1 MLQIKNLRKIYT
13 IGKNKVIALD
23 DVSFDLPNGKL
34 VAIVGPSGCGKTTMM
49 NLIGA
54 LDANFEGDVIVNGKS
69 LKEAGQKDLDTYRKN
84 TVGFIFQQFN
94 LLNSLT
100 SAQNVELALDLSGY
114 SKRDKVKKARILLE
128 RVGLANQMKKKVN
141 LLSGGQRQRVAIAR
155 ALANDPEII
164 LADEPTGAL
173 DVKTGEQVMGLLK
186 EISKEK
192 LVLMVTHA
200 PDLAKAYADLIVT
213 MEDGKLISIE
223 ENITSIATANA
234 TEAQKLEKIETKSK
248 MSFFSALKMSLR
260 NAWLKKGRTIA
271 TAIGTS
277 IGISGIALAIAIT
290 SGTTSAVNTQVNG
303 IFPSNAI
310 TVGLKENAD
319 KPVRDLKPMKYSDIN
334 SVMSLN
340 KDIYAYNFQIAGTG
354 VPVASFY
361 SLDQSIIKDEKLMT
375 KLSDQAT
382 REKLVMLMSPG
393 VLEDVKNDIQYG
405 ALPKAG
411 STDEIVISLSTA
423 KDLEKNGGEL
433 KDLVGKNIYVRY
445 IKQGSNPTNA
455 DAASQVPIVK
465 TWKIAG
471 IANTTTLMDTYYA
484 SSDWAFNFYEKEF
497 KIDKSTLE
505 TSALVLYS
513 SNDKTLET
521 QLKTLNDSQDKYT
534 FDLTAKT
541 ISSQVDGAMKQV
553 RYALLGFAGISIL
566 VAALMISIVVYI
578 SVLERINEIGI
589 LRAVGARKKDI
600 LNVFVAESFIIG
612 VLSAGIGL
620 LFTLGISKLINSA
633 VYSFLQNISENAPYM
648 EVAKLPLSNAGLILL
663 FCVLLSMISGFYPS
677 LKASKMD
684 PIDALR
690 SR

>member
-1 MLQIKNLRKIYT
+1 MLQIKNLRKTYK
-13 IGKNKVIALD
+13 IGKHQVIALD

-54 LDANFEGDVIVNGKS
+54 LDKDFEGDVIVNGKS
-69 LKEAGQKDLDTYRKN
+69 LKEAGEKDLDTYRKN

-100 SAQNVELALDLSGY
+100 SIQNVELALDLSGI
-114 SKRDKVKKARILLE
+114 SKQNKTKKACSLLE
-128 RVGLANQMKKKVN
+128 QVGLSNQMKKKVN

-173 DVKTGEQVMGLLK
+173 DVKTGEQVMELLK
-186 EISKEK
+186 EISKDK

-200 PDLAKAYADLIVT
+200 PDLAKAYADLIVK

-223 ENITSIATANA
+223 ENMASVSTAA
-234 TEAQKLEKIETKSK
+234 PIIDKIETKSK
-248 MSFFSALKMSLR
+248 MSFLSSLKISLR
-260 NAWLKKGRTIA
+260 NAWLKKGRTLA

-277 IGISGIALAIAIT
+277 IGICGIALAIAIT
-290 SGTTSAVNTQVNG
+290 SGTTNAVDTQVKG
-303 IFPSNAI
+303 IFPTNAI
-310 TVGLKENAD
+310 TVGLKENTD
-319 KPVRDLKPMKYSDIN
+319 KSLKNIKPLKYSDIN
-334 SVMSLN
+334 SVMSLDKN
-340 KDIYAYNFQIAGTG
+340 IYAYYFQIGG
-354 VPVASFY
+354 KGIPVAQFY

-375 KLSDQAT
+375 KLSDQST
-382 REKLVMLMSPG
+382 REKLVMMMAPG

-405 ALPKAG
+405 SLPEAG
-411 STDEIVISLSTA
+411 STNEIVISLSTA
-423 KDLEKNGGEL
+423 KDLEKNGGDL
-433 KDLVGKNIYVRY
+433 KDLIGKNMYVRY
-445 IKQGSNPTNA
+445 LKQGSNPH
-455 DAASQVPIVK
+455 SEQSGIPEVPIVK
-465 TWKIAG
+465 AWKIAG
-471 IANTTTLMDTYYA
+471 IANTTTLIDTYYA
-484 SSDWAFNFYEKEF
+484 TSDWAINFYEIEF
-497 KIDKSTLE
+497 KIDKITLE
-505 TSALVLYS
+505 SPSLVLYS
-513 SNDKTLET
+513 SNTKDLDASLQK
-521 QLKTLNDSQDKYT
+521 LNDSQDKYK
-534 FDLTAKT
+534 FELTGKT

-553 RYALLGFAGISIL
+553 RYALMGFSGISIL

-578 SVLERINEIGI
+578 SVLERIKEIGI

-600 LNVFVAESFIIG
+600 LNIFVAESFIIG

-620 LFTLGISKLINSA
+620 LFTLGASKLINSA
-633 VYSFLQNISENAPYM
+633 VYGFLKNISANAPYM
-648 EVAKLPLSNAGLILL
+648 EVAKLPLADAGLILL
-663 FCVLLSMISGFYPS
+663 FCVVLSMISGFYPS

>member
-1 MLQIKNLRKIYT
+1 MLQINNLRKTYK
-13 IGKNKVIALD
+13 IGKHQVIALD
-23 DVSFDLPNGKL
+23 DVSFNLPNGKL

-54 LDANFEGDVIVNGKS
+54 LDADFKGDVIVNGKS
-69 LKEAGQKDLDTYRKN
+69 LKQAGAKEIDTYRKN

-100 SAQNVELALDLSGY
+100 SIQNVELALDLSGT
-114 SKRDKVKKARILLE
+114 SKQDKIRKARGLLS
-128 RVGLANQMKKKVN
+128 RVGLTDQMKKKVN

-173 DVKTGEQVMGLLK
+173 DVKTGDQVMELLK
-186 EISKEK
+186 KISEEK

-200 PDLAKAYADLIVT
+200 PELAETYADLIVK
-213 MEDGKLISIE
+213 MEDGKIISIE
-223 ENITSIATANA
+223 ENIASISPDDSKI
-234 TEAQKLEKIETKSK
+234 EQIEKIETKSK
-248 MSFFSALKMSLR
+248 MSFLSALKMSLR
-260 NAWLKKGRTIA
+260 NAWLKKGRTLA

-277 IGISGIALAIAIT
+277 IGICGISLAIAIT
-290 SGTTSAVNTQVNG
+290 SGTTNAVNTQIKG
-303 IFPSNAI
+303 IFPTNAI

-319 KPVRDLKPMKYSDIN
+319 KPLRDLKPIKYGDIN
-334 SVMSLN
+334 AVMALDKN
-340 KDIYAYNFQIAGTG
+340 IYAYNFQIGG
-354 VPVASFY
+354 KGIPVASFY

-375 KLSDQAT
+375 KLSEQAT
-382 REKLVMLMSPG
+382 REKLVMMMAPG

-405 ALPKAG
+405 TLPKVG
-411 STDEIVISLSTA
+411 SINEIVISLSTA
-423 KDLEKNGGEL
+423 KDLEKNGGNL
-433 KDLVGKNIYVRY
+433 KNLVGKNIYVRY
-445 IKQGSNPTNA
+445 LKQGSNPHA
-455 DAASQVPIVK
+455 DQGGIPEVPIVK
-465 TWKIAG
+465 AWKIAG
-471 IANTTTLMDTYYA
+471 IANTTTLIDTYYA
-484 SSDWAFNFYEKEF
+484 KSTWPANFYEKEF
-497 KIDKSTLE
+497 NMDKATLE
-505 TSALVLYS
+505 STALVLYS
-513 SNDKTLET
+513 KTTKDLDTEL
-521 QLKTLNDSQDKYT
+521 QKLSDSQDKYT

-541 ISSQVDGAMKQV
+541 ISSQVDGAMKQI

-589 LRAVGARKKDI
+589 LRAVGARKRDI

-620 LFTLGISKLINSA
+620 AFTIGISKLINSA
-633 VYSFLQNISENAPYM
+633 VYGFLKNISENAPNM
-648 EVAKLPLSNAGLILL
+648 EVAKLPLADAGIILL

>member
-69 LKEAGQKDLDTYRKN
+69 LKEAGGKDLDTYRKN

-100 SAQNVELALDLSGY
+100 SAQNVELALDLSGT
-114 SKRDKVKKARILLE
+114 SKQDKVKKARILLE
-128 RVGLANQMKKKVN
+128 RVGLTTQMKKKVN

-173 DVKTGEQVMGLLK
+173 DVKTGEQVMELLK

-223 ENITSIATANA
+223 ENITSISTAN
-234 TEAQKLEKIETKSK
+234 TTTTDKIETKSK
-248 MSFFSALKMSLR
+248 MSFFTALKMSLR

-310 TVGLKENAD
+310 TVGLKENTD
-319 KPVRDLKPMKYSDIN
+319 KAIKDLKPMKYSDIN

-340 KDIYAYNFQIAGTG
+340 KDIYAYNFQISGAGI
-354 VPVASFY
+354 PVASFY
-361 SLDQSIIKDEKLMT
+361 SLDQNIIKDEKLMS

-382 REKLVMLMSPG
+382 REKLVMMMAPG
-393 VLEDVKNDIQYG
+393 VLDDVKNDIQYG
-405 ALPKAG
+405 ALPKVS

-423 KDLEKNGGEL
+423 KDLEKSGGEL
-433 KDLVGKNIYVRY
+433 KDLIGKDIYVRY
-445 IKQGSNPTNA
+445 LKQGSNPTNA

-484 SSDWAFNFYEKEF
+484 TSDWAFNFYEKEF

-513 SNDKTLET
+513 SNDKDLES

-589 LRAVGARKKDI
+589 LRAVGARKRDI

-620 LFTLGISKLINSA
+620 LFTLGISKVINSA

-648 EVAKLPLSNAGLILL
+648 EVAKLPLSDAGLILL
-663 FCVLLSMISGFYPS
+663 FCVVLSMISGFYPS

>member
-1 MLQIKNLRKIYT
+1 MLQIKNLRKTYK
-13 IGKNKVIALD
+13 IGKHQVIALD

-54 LDANFEGDVIVNGKS
+54 LDADFEGDVIVNGKS
-69 LKEAGQKDLDTYRKN
+69 LKEAGEKDLDTYRKN

-100 SAQNVELALDLSGY
+100 SIQNVELALDLSGT
-114 SKRDKVKKARILLE
+114 SKQNKIKKARSLLD
-128 RVGLANQMKKKVN
+128 RVGLTDQMKKKVN

-173 DVKTGEQVMGLLK
+173 DVKTGQQVMELLK

-200 PDLAKAYADLIVT
+200 PDLALAYADLIVN
-213 MEDGKLISIE
+213 MEDGKLISIV
-223 ENITSIATANA
+223 ENISSISTAA
-234 TEAQKLEKIETKSK
+234 PIIEKIETKSK
-248 MSFFSALKMSLR
+248 MSFYTALKMSLR
-260 NAWLKKGRTIA
+260 NAWLKKGRTLA

-277 IGISGIALAIAIT
+277 IGICGISLAIAIT
-290 SGTTSAVNTQVNG
+290 SGTTSAVNNQIKG
-303 IFPSNAI
+303 IFPTNAI
-310 TVGLKENAD
+310 TVGLKENTD
-319 KPVRDLKPMKYSDIN
+319 KPLKDIKPVKYSDIN
-334 SVMSLN
+334 SVMSLDKN
-340 KDIYAYNFQIAGTG
+340 IYAYNFQIGG
-354 VPVASFY
+354 QGIPVATFY
-361 SLDQSIIKDEKLMT
+361 SLDKNLIKDEKLMS
-375 KLSDQAT
+375 KMSDQAT
-382 REKLVMLMSPG
+382 REKLIMMMAPG
-393 VLEDVKNDIQYG
+393 VLADVKNDIQYG
-405 ALPKAG
+405 TLPKVG
-411 STDEIVISLSTA
+411 STNEIVISLSTA
-423 KDLEKNGGEL
+423 KDLEKNGGDL
-433 KDLVGKNIYVRY
+433 KSLIGKDIYVRY
-445 IKQGSNPTNA
+445 LKQDSNPHN
-455 DAASQVPIVK
+455 DQGGVPEVPIVK

-484 SSDWAFNFYEKEF
+484 TSTWPISFYEKQF
-497 KIDKSTLE
+497 KIDKTTLE
-505 TSALVLYS
+505 STAFVLYS
-513 SNDKTLET
+513 SNNKDLDTEVQK
-521 QLKTLNDSQDKYT
+521 LNSSQNKYT

-541 ISSQVDGAMKQV
+541 ISAQVDGAMKQI
-553 RYALLGFAGISIL
+553 RYALMGFSGISIL

-589 LRAVGARKKDI
+589 LRAVGARKRDI

-612 VLSAGIGL
+612 VLSAGLGL
-620 LFTLGISKLINSA
+620 LFTLGVSKLINTA
-633 VYSFLQNISENAPYM
+633 VYGFLKNISENAPYM
-648 EVAKLPLSNAGLILL
+648 EVAKLPLADAGLILL

>member
-1 MLQIKNLRKIYT
+1 MLQIKNLRKTYK
-13 IGKNKVIALD
+13 IGKHQVIALD

-69 LKEAGQKDLDTYRKN
+69 LKKAGEKDLDTYRKN

-100 SAQNVELALDLSGY
+100 SFQNVELALDLSGT
-114 SKRDKVKKARILLE
+114 SKQDKIKKARILLE
-128 RVGLANQMKKKVN
+128 RVGLTDQMKKKVN

-173 DVKTGEQVMGLLK
+173 DVKTGQQVMELLK

-200 PDLAKAYADLIVT
+200 PDLALAYADLIVN
-213 MEDGKLISIE
+213 MEDGKLISIV
-223 ENITSIATANA
+223 ENISSISTAETNI
-234 TEAQKLEKIETKSK
+234 EKIETKSK
-248 MSFFSALKMSLR
+248 MSFYTALKMSLR
-260 NAWLKKGRTIA
+260 NAWLKKGRTLA

-277 IGISGIALAIAIT
+277 IGICGIALAIAIT
-290 SGTTSAVNTQVNG
+290 SGTTSAVDTQIKG
-303 IFPSNAI
+303 IFPTNAI
-310 TVGLKENAD
+310 TVGLKENTD
-319 KPVRDLKPMKYSDIN
+319 KPLKDIKPVKYSDIK
-334 SVMSLN
+334 SVMSLDKN
-340 KDIYAYNFQIAGTG
+340 IYAYNFQIGGMG
-354 VPVASFY
+354 VPVATFY
-361 SLDQSIIKDEKLMT
+361 SLDQSLIKDEKLMS
-375 KLSDQAT
+375 KMSDQAT
-382 REKLVMLMSPG
+382 REKLIMMMAPG
-393 VLEDVKNDIQYG
+393 VLDDVKNDIQYG
-405 ALPKAG
+405 TLPKGG
-411 STDEIVISLSTA
+411 STNEIVISLSTA
-423 KDLEKNGGEL
+423 KNLEKNGGDL
-433 KDLVGKNIYVRY
+433 KNLIGKDIYVRY
-445 IKQGSNPTNA
+445 LKQGTNPQS
-455 DAASQVPIVK
+455 DQGGIPQVPIVK

-484 SSDWAFNFYEKEF
+484 SSTWAISFYEKEF

-505 TSALVLYS
+505 STAFVLYS
-513 SNDKTLET
+513 KNTKDLDTEVQK
-521 QLKTLNDSQDKYT
+521 LNSSQNKYT

-541 ISSQVDGAMKQV
+541 ISSQVDGAMKQI
-553 RYALLGFAGISIL
+553 RYALMGFSGISIL

-612 VLSAGIGL
+612 VLSAGLGL
-620 LFTLGISKLINSA
+620 LFTLGISKLINTA
-633 VYSFLQNISENAPYM
+633 VYDFLKNISENAPYM
-648 EVAKLPLSNAGLILL
+648 EVAKLPLEDAGLILL

>member
-1 MLQIKNLRKIYT
+1 MLQIKNLRKTYK
-13 IGKNKVIALD
+13 IGKHRVIALN

-54 LDANFEGDVIVNGKS
+54 LDADFEGDVIVNGKS
-69 LKEAGQKDLDTYRKN
+69 LKKAGEKDLDTYRKN

-100 SAQNVELALDLSGY
+100 SIQNVELALDLSGT
-114 SKRDKVKKARILLE
+114 SKQNKTKKAVSLLS
-128 RVGLANQMKKKVN
+128 RVGLTDQMKKKVN

-173 DVKTGEQVMGLLK
+173 DVKTGEQVMELLK

-200 PDLAKAYADLIVT
+200 PDLAEAYADLIVK

-223 ENITSIATANA
+223 ENIASISNTVSN
-234 TEAQKLEKIETKSK
+234 TYKIETKSK
-248 MSFFSALKMSLR
+248 MSFYTALKMSLR
-260 NAWLKKGRTIA
+260 NAWLKKGRTLA

-277 IGISGIALAIAIT
+277 IGICGIALAIAIT
-290 SGTTSAVNTQVNG
+290 SGTTSSVNNQIKG
-303 IFPSNAI
+303 IFPTNAI
-310 TVGLKENAD
+310 SVGLKENTNKTLKD
-319 KPVRDLKPMKYSDIN
+319 IKPIIYSDIT
-334 SVMSLN
+334 SVTTLDKN
-340 KDIYAYNFQIAGTG
+340 IYAYNFQIGG
-354 VPVASFY
+354 KGIPVASFY
-361 SLDQSIIKDEKLMT
+361 SMDQNIIKDEKLMS

-382 REKLVMLMSPG
+382 REKLVMIMAPG
-393 VLEDVKNDIQYG
+393 VLEDIKNDIQYG
-405 ALPKAG
+405 TLPKVG
-411 STDEIVISLSTA
+411 STNEIVISLSTA
-423 KDLEKNGGEL
+423 KDLEKNGGNI
-433 KDLVGKNIYVRY
+433 KDLIGKDIYVRY
-445 IKQGSNPTNA
+445 LKEGSNPHSDQGATPE
-455 DAASQVPIVK
+455 VPIVK

-471 IANTTTLMDTYYA
+471 IANTTTLIDTYYA
-484 SSDWAFNFYEKEF
+484 RSDWPINFYEKEF
-497 KIDKSTLE
+497 KLDKTTLE
-505 TSALVLYS
+505 ATAFTLYS
-513 SNDKTLET
+513 SNTKDLDT
-521 QLKTLNDSQDKYT
+521 QLQKLNASQDKYT

-541 ISSQVDGAMKQV
+541 ISAQVDGAMKQV

-589 LRAVGARKKDI
+589 LRAVGARKRDI
-600 LNVFVAESFIIG
+600 LNIFVAESFIIG
-612 VLSAGIGL
+612 VLSAGLGL
-620 LFTLGISKLINSA
+620 LFTLGVSKLINSA
-633 VYSFLQNISENAPYM
+633 VYGFLKNITENAPYM
-648 EVAKLPLSNAGLILL
+648 EVAKLPLADAGLILL
-663 FCVLLSMISGFYPS
+663 FCVVLSMISGFYPS
-677 LKASKMD
+677 LKASKMN

>member
-1 MLQIKNLRKIYT
+1 MLQIKNLRKTYK
-13 IGKNKVIALD
+13 IGKHQVIALD

-54 LDANFEGDVIVNGKS
+54 LDADFEGDVIVNGKS
-69 LKEAGQKDLDTYRKN
+69 LKEAGEKDLDTYRKN

-100 SAQNVELALDLSGY
+100 SIQNVELALDLSGT
-114 SKRDKVKKARILLE
+114 SKQNKIKKARSLLE
-128 RVGLANQMKKKVN
+128 RVGLTDQMKKKVN

-173 DVKTGEQVMGLLK
+173 DVKTGKQVMELLK

-200 PDLAKAYADLIVT
+200 PDLALAYADLIVN
-213 MEDGKLISIE
+213 MEDGKLISIV
-223 ENITSIATANA
+223 ENISSISTAT
-234 TEAQKLEKIETKSK
+234 TIIEKIETKSK
-248 MSFFSALKMSLR
+248 MSFYTALKMSLR
-260 NAWLKKGRTIA
+260 NAWLKKGRTLA

-277 IGISGIALAIAIT
+277 IGICGISLAIAIT
-290 SGTTSAVNTQVNG
+290 SGTTSAVNNQIKG
-303 IFPSNAI
+303 IFPTNAI
-310 TVGLKENAD
+310 TVGLKENTD
-319 KPVRDLKPMKYSDIN
+319 KPLKDIKPVKYSDIN
-334 SVMSLN
+334 SVMSLDKN
-340 KDIYAYNFQIAGTG
+340 IYAYNFQIGG
-354 VPVASFY
+354 QGIPVATFY
-361 SLDQSIIKDEKLMT
+361 SLDKNLIKDEKLMS
-375 KLSDQAT
+375 KMSDQAT
-382 REKLVMLMSPG
+382 REKLIMMMAPG
-393 VLEDVKNDIQYG
+393 VLMDVKNDIQYG
-405 ALPKAG
+405 ILPNVG
-411 STDEIVISLSTA
+411 TTNEIVISLSTA
-423 KDLEKNGGEL
+423 KDLEKNGGDL
-433 KDLVGKNIYVRY
+433 KNLIGKDIYVRY
-445 IKQGSNPTNA
+445 LKQGSNPHN
-455 DAASQVPIVK
+455 DQGGVPEVPIVK

-471 IANTTTLMDTYYA
+471 IANTTTLIDTYYA
-484 SSDWAFNFYEKEF
+484 TSTWPINFYEKQF
-497 KIDKSTLE
+497 KIDKTTLE
-505 TSALVLYS
+505 STAFVLYS
-513 SNDKTLET
+513 SNTKDLDTEVQK
-521 QLKTLNDSQDKYT
+521 LNSSQNKYT

-541 ISSQVDGAMKQV
+541 ISAQVDGAMKQI
-553 RYALLGFAGISIL
+553 RYALMGFSGISIL

-589 LRAVGARKKDI
+589 LRAVGARKRDI

-612 VLSAGIGL
+612 VLSAGLGL
-620 LFTLGISKLINSA
+620 LFTLGVSKLINTA
-633 VYSFLQNISENAPYM
+633 VYGFLKNISENAPYM
-648 EVAKLPLSNAGLILL
+648 EVAKLPLSDAGLILL

>member
-69 LKEAGQKDLDTYRKN
+69 LKEAGEKDLDTYRKN

-100 SAQNVELALDLSGY
+100 SIQNVEIALDLSGT
-114 SKRDKVKKARILLE
+114 SKQDKVKKAHSLLE
-128 RVGLANQMKKKVN
+128 RVGLTNQMKKKVN

-173 DVKTGEQVMGLLK
+173 DVKTGEQVMALLK

-223 ENITSIATANA
+223 ENIPSISTAQA
-234 TEAQKLEKIETKSK
+234 KIEKIETKSK
-248 MSFFSALKMSLR
+248 MSFFTALKMSLR

-303 IFPSNAI
+303 IFPTNAI
-310 TVGLKENAD
+310 TVGLKENTG
-319 KPVRDLKPMKYSDIN
+319 KSIKDLIPIKYSDIN
-334 SVMSLN
+334 SVMSLDKN
-340 KDIYAYNFQIAGTG
+340 IYAYNFQIAGKG

-361 SLDQSIIKDEKLMT
+361 SLDQNIIKDEKLMS
-375 KLSDQAT
+375 KLSDQST
-382 REKLVMLMSPG
+382 RDNLIMMMAPG
-393 VLEDVKNDIQYG
+393 VIDDVKNDIQYG
-405 ALPKAG
+405 TLPNAS
-411 STDEIVISLSTA
+411 STDGIVISLSTA
-423 KDLEKNGGEL
+423 KELEKNGDDL
-433 KDLVGKNIYVRY
+433 KDLIGKNIYVRY
-445 IKQGSNPTNA
+445 LKQGSNPTNS
-455 DAASQVPIVK
+455 DAASQLPIVK
-465 TWKIAG
+465 TWKISG
-471 IANTTTLMDTYYA
+471 IANTTTLMGTYYA

-497 KIDKSTLE
+497 KIDKSDLE
-505 TSALVLYS
+505 TNALVLYS
-513 SNDKTLET
+513 SNNQNLES
-521 QLKTLNDSQDKYT
+521 QLKSLTDSQDKYT

-589 LRAVGARKKDI
+589 LRAVGARKRDI

-620 LFTLGISKLINSA
+620 LFTLGISKVINSA
-633 VYSFLQNISENAPYM
+633 VYGFLQNISENAPFM
-648 EVAKLPLSNAGLILL
+648 EVAKLPLSDAGLILL
-663 FCVLLSMISGFYPS
+663 FCVVLSMISGFYPS